1 MVLLIAGTLHQVSY
15 MVALL
20 FQSTAGVPGAVAFNP
35 FEPVIAALYLTAT
48 IAMLIAAGPRHMRS
62 PRAGAPMPKS
72 TLHRRRCHDR
82 VQGTTYFE
90 RPIGVFDFLTDPCN
104 EPRCN
109 PLILARKQSP
119 TSSV

>member
-20 FQSTAGVPGAVAFNP
+20 FKSTAGVPGAVAFNS

-48 IAMLIAAGPRHMRS
+48 IAMLIAAGPRHMHS
-62 PRAGAPMPKS
+62 PRAGRPMPKS

-82 VQGTTYFE
+82 VRGTTYFE
-90 RPIGVFDFLTDPCN
+90 RLIGVFDFLTDPCN
-104 EPRCN
+104 EPKCN
-109 PLILARKQSP
+109 A
-119 TSSV
+119 